1 MMYRTL
7 SEMARVFDLQKTY
20 GDLVSV
26 DSDATLGGNTLGARD
41 LEDFLS
47 QEYSEDGD
55 VFEVSDIFVLLL
67 VTLKSWLEVG
77 DDELIEIIK
86 GKTTINEFD
95 FSGFEHAE
103 YSKRMIDQIKSIER
117 YLIENKIGEVVFV
130 EAD

>member
-1 MMYRTL
+1 MYRTL
-7 SEMARVFDLQKTY
+7 GDMVRVFDLQKTS

-47 QEYSEDGD
+47 HEYSEDGD
-55 VFEVSDIFVLLL
+55 VFEVSDIFILLL

-95 FSGFEHAE
+95 FSGFEHAD

-117 YLIENKIGEVVFV
+117 YLIENKIGEIVFV